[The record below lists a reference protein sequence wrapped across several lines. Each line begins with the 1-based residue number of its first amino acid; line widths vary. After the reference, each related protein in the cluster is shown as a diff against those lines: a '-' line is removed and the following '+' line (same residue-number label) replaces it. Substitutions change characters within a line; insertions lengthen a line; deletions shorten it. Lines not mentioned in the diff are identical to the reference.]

1 MDKLNGMTETS
12 DNRSEVLA
20 ILRLAARRMVGV
32 RAIEA
37 AAVGAVVAGLTAA
50 TGQAGLLAARVNTAL
65 AVAIALLPVA
75 AAVALLRWPRLRLAA
90 RLDGRDA
97 RLVEAIACG
106 AALACAAAVLAG
118 RILPQPRLLMPIVLV
133 PLGALAAASAVML
146 RGITLGQAALYH
158 DVRFGLAERLSTAA
172 ELAAGE
178 RRDPQMARCVFGQA
192 VSAAGQAGLA
202 RRGLWHRTGATA
214 GALALSVSLCTVL
227 ALISPPGSARAA
239 AGAFDEISQRVRQLN
254 PEEKR
259 QLVEA
264 LRKLADRVERDPALR
279 RRLLAAA
286 EAAEKD
292 RQTDSRL
299 AELQD
304 AVADADDAE
313 AARIA
318 RAILEA
324 VGLPSGLDP
333 GGGDG
338 QGGTNAA
345 KVAAAQA
352 AKPAHTFDPNTLDAN
367 SADSEKPLPARVLV
381 YDPLQAAGGDGNA
394 PAPAATAP
402 AAASPFVSFDDA
414 WSLARARAAEA
425 MRAGT
430 IEPEYRDLVRRFF
443 EIP

>member
-20 ILRLAARRMVGV
+20 VLRLAARRMVGV
-32 RAIEA
+32 RAMEA
-37 AAVGAVVAGLTAA
+37 AAVGAVVAGLSAA

-90 RLDGRDA
+90 RLNGRDA
-97 RLVEAIACG
+97 RLVAAIACG
-106 AALACAAAVLAG
+106 AALTCAAAVLAG

-133 PLGALAAASAVML
+133 PLGALAAAAAVML

-178 RRDPQMARCVFGQA
+178 GRDPQMARCVFGQA

-214 GALALSVSLCTVL
+214 GALALSVALCTVL

-239 AGAFDEISQRVRQLN
+239 AGAFDEIRQRVRQLN

-264 LRKLADRVERDPALR
+264 LRKLADRVERDPALAR
-279 RRLLAAA
+279 LLLAAA

-292 RQTDSRL
+292 QQVDSRL

-333 GGGDG
+333 GDG
-338 QGGTNAA
+338 QGGSDAARIAAGKAA
-345 KVAAAQA
+345 KL
-352 AKPAHTFDPNTLDAN
+352 PPTFDPNTLDAN

-381 YDPLQAAGGDGNA
+381 YDPSQAAGGDGNA

-402 AAASPFVSFDDA
+402 AAASPFVNFDDA

-425 MRAGT
+425 MRADT
-430 IEPEYRDLVRRFF
+430 IPSEYRDLVRRFF
-443 EIP
+443 ELP